1 MPASPPDCSH
11 VHIRPLRREDADAF
25 LALIDALADYEKL
38 ARPDA
43 GARDRLIR
51 DAFSDA
57 PRYEAFL
64 ASVDGRDVGY
74 AIIYETYSSFLALP
88 TLYLED
94 IFVLPDARGNRA
106 GLALFL
112 HVAGLARARGCGRR
126 PRRRAA
132 RPRPGSRPRRWPSPP
147 PLVLRPRRTW
157 QGSLPWRS
165 PRRLD
170 GRETRAVPA

>member
-1 MPASPPDCSH
+1 MPQPPSDRSH
-11 VHIRPLRREDADAF
+11 VHIRPLRHEDADAF

-43 GARDRLIR
+43 DARTRLIR
-51 DAFSDA
+51 DAFANA

-94 IFVLPDARGNRA
+94 IFVLPDARSNRV

-112 HVAGLARARGCGRR
+112 HVAGLARARGCGRMDWTVLNWNTL
-126 PRRRAA
+126 AQDFYDKLGA
-132 RPRPGSRPRRWPSPP
+132 RH
-147 PLVLRPRRTW
+147 LEEW
-157 QGSLPWRS
+157 QLF
-165 PRRLD
+165 RLD
-170 GRETRAVPA
+170 AASLKELPASGATTTD

>member
-11 VHIRPLRREDADAF
+11 VHIRPLRREDATAF

-43 GARDRLIR
+43 DARDRLIR
-51 DAFSDA
+51 DAFADA

-112 HVAGLARARGCGRR
+112 HVAELARDRGCGRMDWTVLDWNTL
-126 PRRRAA
+126 AQDFYDKLGA
-132 RPRPGSRPRRWPSPP
+132 RH
-147 PLVLRPRRTW
+147 LKEW
-157 QGSLPWRS
+157 QLY
-165 PRRLD
+165 RLD
-170 GRETRAVPA
+170 AASLEQLPPSGVRIKD